1 MYLVFIFRAMMSVRL
16 LGKLKMKTDCVTALF
31 MSLRVKLRYE
41 IALKLHL
48 ETWLMWEVEWRGK
61 VAAQ

>member
-1 MYLVFIFRAMMSVRL
+1 MMSVQL
-16 LGKLKMKTDCVTALF
+16 LGKLKMTTACVTALF

-61 VAAQ
+61 VDTQ

>member
-1 MYLVFIFRAMMSVRL
+1 MMSVQL
-16 LGKLKMKTDCVTALF
+16 LGTLKMKTACVTALF
-31 MSLRVKLRYE
+31 MSLRVKLHCE

-61 VAAQ
+61 VDTQ